1 MIPVKKIDR
10 IEDRG
15 DVEVIFVRKEK
26 NELESR

>member
-15 DVEVIFVRKEK
+15 DVKVIFVRKEK